1 MVDSEE
7 ESSDEESSD
16 EEEIWEISQEEFEDK
31 VVDTR
36 AESPEV

>member
-1 MVDSEE
+1 MVDSE
-7 ESSDEESSD
+7 EESSD
-16 EEEIWEISQEEFEDK
+16 EEEIWEISQEEFEDE